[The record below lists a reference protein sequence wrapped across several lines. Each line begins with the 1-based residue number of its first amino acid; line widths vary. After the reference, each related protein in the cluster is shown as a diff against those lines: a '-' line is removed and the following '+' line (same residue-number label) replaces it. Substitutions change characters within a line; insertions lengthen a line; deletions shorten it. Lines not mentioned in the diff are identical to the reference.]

1 MLAELTYEAQYIDK
15 LLILWLSGHQW
26 PKRYLSKPRS
36 GVLVEF
42 RVGPV
47 IFFWNLT
54 WAACGFWRV
63 AQLVV
68 PSQIYGW
75 WPVKFLEFPK
85 ISTNIMK
92 GRTLL
97 TNIKREPS
105 VSVV

>member
-15 LLILWLSGHQW
+15 LLILWFSGHQW
-26 PKRYLSKPRS
+26 PKPYLSKPRS

-47 IFFWNLT
+47 IFWNLN

-85 ISTNIMK
+85 IGTSIMK
-92 GRTLL
+92 GRPLL